1 MTFEEFIASVE
12 SGEIVGRGLLT
23 ASLEHRTALRI
34 AFDAGQS
41 EKERCVDCD
50 AKQGLERRE
59 YVTIEVPLEQAERV
73 ADYKQLSYLDNEAWR
88 TACRAALGRRMI
100 CEECGA

>member
-1 MTFEEFIASVE
+1 MKGMSHDRAVRNIRMLRILPIRGRGIMTFEEFIASVE

-50 AKQGLERRE
+50 A
-59 YVTIEVPLEQAERV
+59 ISA
-73 ADYKQLSYLDNEAWR
+73 AW
-88 TACRAALGRRMI
+88 GRRI
-100 CEECGA
+100 LCEECGA